1 MLGVLQMVLVA
12 LKPQLSKQQV
22 AMAGSQLGSQS
33 ALQIAKGAQPCRG
46 SADQTGGGGFRPT
59 HRYLILFFFLNSHLE
74 DFI

>member
-33 ALQIAKGAQPCRG
+33 ALQIAKGANLAEVLQTKPG
-46 SADQTGGGGFRPT
+46 VGASAPHTD
-59 HRYLILFFFLNSHLE
+59 IWSFFF
-74 DFI
+74 F